1 MKIEKIIAKLEKA
14 QDKFNTEL
22 DALRDMLEDHLEEM
36 ESAESYEDDVDDS
49 DDENFSDDEDLEDSE
64 EE

>member
-1 MKIEKIIAKLEKA
+1 MKIEKIIAKLENA

-36 ESAESYEDDVDDS
+36 ESDETYDEDS
-49 DDENFSDDEDLEDSE
+49 EEDEDFSDDEDLDSDE
-64 EE
+64 E